1 MPLKLKVRFASD
13 ATPLGL
19 NSFLPTRSQGSRAAR
34 QPWAELRNRFAVKEP
49 ERAVYETANT
59 ANRIACIDGNL
70 LGANL
75 PRQDQAVKF
84 AKTLSAPILSLVAL
98 CFLSCIATA
107 QSNYTLQSPDKKIYV
122 RIAIGERIA
131 YDVLLSGRTL
141 LKDSTLS
148 FDIDHQAIGLNP
160 KVKAVKRGEAN
171 REIKPVVHQ
180 KSDRIRE
187 NYNEIRIEMEGS
199 YAVVFRAYNEGVA
212 YRLETSL
219 PQPEVKIYS
228 EEVGLNFAGDYSV
241 YYPKEEG
248 FFSHNEREFLYLSL
262 RDIPRPSIASLP
274 AVIDTKAGPKLAI
287 GESDVE
293 DYPGL
298 WLRGN
303 SNNSLSGTFPPYPL
317 KEELSGDRDLRI
329 TQAADYIAVTK
340 GTRTFPWRLIGI
352 AENDADLITNQLVYL
367 LASPS
372 QVKDTSWIKPGKVAW
387 DWYNANNIY
396 GVDFKSGINT
406 QTYKYYIDFAA
417 KYGIEYII
425 LDEGWYKLGNLLE
438 VVPEMNIEELV
449 AYGKQKNVG
458 IILWMVWKTLDDQ
471 FVPAFDE
478 FEKWGVK
485 GLKVDFMQRDDQPVI
500 NFYHKVCREAAR
512 RKMLVDFHGAIRPAT
527 MTRTWPNLINTEG
540 VRGLEQNKWS
550 KYANPKHNLT
560 LPFTRMFLGPMDYT
574 PGAMVNSGSEKNFA
588 AVFDRPMSLG
598 TRCHQ
603 LAMYVVYES
612 PLQMLADSPSHYLRE
627 PEIMEFLGPVPT
639 VWDQTK
645 VIDGKIGE
653 YVIIARRHG
662 QDWYLGAMT
671 DWTARELE
679 IDFSFL
685 PAGNYQMKAF
695 QDGANAD
702 RFGSDYQ
709 RVVSV
714 VNRSTK
720 LKISLAGGGGWA
732 ARIQPGR

>member
-1 MPLKLKVRFASD
+1 MVKILKRLWAQ
-13 ATPLGL
+13 TPGLGVL
-19 NSFLPTRSQGSRAAR
+19 FCLPFIAA
-34 QPWAELRNRFAVKEP
+34 
-49 ERAVYETANT
+49 
-59 ANRIACIDGNL
+59 
-70 LGANL
+70 
-75 PRQDQAVKF
+75 
-84 AKTLSAPILSLVAL
+84 
-98 CFLSCIATA
+98 A
-107 QSNYTLQSPDKKIYV
+107 QSNYTLQSPDKKIEL
-122 RIAIGERIA
+122 RIVIGDRIA
-131 YDVLLSGRTL
+131 YDLLLNGRTL
-141 LKDSTLS
+141 LKDSGLS
-148 FDIDHQAIGLNP
+148 IDIDHQAMGLNP
-160 KVKAVKRGEAN
+160 KVKAVKRGQGN
-171 REIKPVVHQ
+171 REIEPIVQQ
-180 KSDRIRE
+180 KSARIHE
-187 NYNEIRIEMEGS
+187 EYNEIRLEMEGN
-199 YAVVFRAYNEGVA
+199 YAIVFRVYNEGVA

-219 PQPEVKIYS
+219 PQPEVRVYS
-228 EEVGLNFAGDYSV
+228 EEVSLNFAGDYTV
-241 YYPKEEG
+241 YYPKEDS

-262 RDIPRPSIASLP
+262 RDIPRTSIASLP
-274 AVIDTKAGPKLAI
+274 AVVDTKAGPKLAI
-287 GESDVE
+287 GESDIE

-317 KEELSGDRDLRI
+317 KEELRRERNSDRDFQI

-340 GTRTFPWRLIGI
+340 GARTFPWRLIGI
-352 AENDADLITNQLVYL
+352 AETDGELITNQLVYL
-367 LASPS
+367 LARPS

-406 QTYKYYIDFAA
+406 QTYKYYIDFASN
-417 KYGIEYII
+417 YGIEYII

-458 IILWMVWKTLDDQ
+458 IILWMSWKTLDDQ
-471 FVPAFDE
+471 FEAAFNE
-478 FEKWGVK
+478 FEKWGIK
-485 GLKVDFMQRDDQPVI
+485 GIKVDFMQRDDQPVI

-527 MTRTWPNLINTEG
+527 MTRTWPNLVNTEG

-550 KYANPKHNLT
+550 KYANPKHDVT

-574 PGAMVNSGSEKNFA
+574 PGAMVNSGNEKNFA

-603 LAMYVVYES
+603 LAMYVVYEG

-627 PEIMEFLGPVPT
+627 PEIMQFLGPVPT
-639 VWDQTK
+639 VWDETK

-653 YVIIARRHG
+653 YVAVARRRG

-679 IDFSFL
+679 FDLSFL
-685 PAGNYQMKAF
+685 PAGSYQMKSF
-695 QDGANAD
+695 QDGVNAD

-709 RVVSV
+709 KVVSV

-720 LKISLAGGGGWA
+720 LKIIMAGGGGWA
-732 ARIQPGR
+732 ARIKAAGASPPS